1 MADDSSPDYKGL
13 LRRAEELLRQAQDR
27 EQREAELRRQAEDRG
42 QREAELRKQ
51 AEEREQREAEL
62 RKQAEDREQR
72 EAELRK
78 QAEDR
83 EQWEAELRRKAETHT
98 QPTAFREFVQACH
111 ELFSQQIE
119 VGTPTKSTK
128 GHIPAPTGKYCPT
141 RLRLWSECPS
151 QQREIYNTVCDYLQP
166 AGREPARLFAS
177 LAELHGLSRRFS
189 RRVLRSEKDLESY
202 ERFAVEDHV
211 HDIIAELC
219 KIPAA
224 QERFR
229 LGNGIAF
236 DNHAHTLDESEDA
249 DEEVL
254 DISSSRH
261 PRADQFCI
269 HRVDGTTNILLTTVE
284 YKPPHKLS
292 VENLRKGLRPMEFWE
307 EVVNRNEIPV
317 EKNAKL
323 IYNAEQLANSVL
335 AQEYHVMIQEGLEYS
350 YITNGLA
357 LVLLHVP
364 YHNPSTLYYYPCE
377 PNRDVNMDDSASFQ
391 QPATT
396 IGRVLCLCLMSFQSQ
411 IRDQAW
417 RNKARSQLHIWK
429 TSFDH
434 TRSQIPDEE
443 LQEAP
448 PDSEYPSSESTG
460 SEYLPSSPLES
471 TSGQTRRIS
480 SRSRGTC
487 VDLEIPQTESMDS
500 SDSDTNPATH
510 GRKRGFSQ
518 IVSSPSSQR
527 SATRPANSTPPSDQ
541 RQQHTSRFC
550 THRCLLGLQQKGT
563 LDSSCPN
570 VHLHR
575 HGHQGNR
582 HPIDNNALVQLL
594 KDQLDQDLDHNC
606 TPFGVCGS
614 YGAPFRITC
623 AAYGYTVVGK
633 GTTSKL
639 WKEVSREA
647 EVYQVLRKV
656 QGLAVP
662 VFLGAI
668 DLKMTYFLHG
678 AGEIR
683 HMLLMAWGGRE
694 MGTGER
700 LTEIS
705 KSTALIRKLGVMHG
719 DLRLQNMLW
728 NDELGRV
735 MIIDFHRSEIRRQ
748 LIGQRHS
755 SKRSR
760 DIHDAGHSKRRRL
773 LYT

>member
-13 LRRAEELLRQAQDR
+13 LQRAEELLRQAEDR
-27 EQREAELRRQAEDRG
+27 ERREAELRRQEAELRRQAEDR
-42 QREAELRKQ
+42 
-51 AEEREQREAEL
+51 EQWEAEL

-72 EAELRK
+72 EAELR
-78 QAEDR
+78 
-83 EQWEAELRRKAETHT
+83 RKAETQT

-151 QQREIYNTVCDYLQP
+151 QQREIYNAVCDYLQP

-177 LAELHGLSRRFS
+177 LAELHGISRRFS

-229 LGNGIAF
+229 LGNGITF
-236 DNHAHTLDESEDA
+236 DNHVNTLNEPEDA

-254 DISSSRH
+254 DASSSQR
-261 PRADQFCI
+261 PRADQFCV
-269 HRVDGTTNILLTTVE
+269 HRIDGTTNILLTTVE

-292 VENLRKGLRPMEFWE
+292 VENLRKGLRPMEFWK
-307 EVVNRNEIPV
+307 EVVNRDDIPV
-317 EKNAKL
+317 GKNEKL
-323 IYNAEQLANSVL
+323 IYNAEQLAGSVL

-357 LVLLHVP
+357 LVLLRVP
-364 YHNPSTLYYYPCE
+364 YDDPSTLYYYSCE
-377 PNRDVNMDDSASFQ
+377 PNMEVNVDDSASFQ

-396 IGRVLCLCLMSFQSQ
+396 IGR
-411 IRDQAW
+411 AW
-417 RNKARSQLHIWK
+417 RNAARSQLHIWK

-448 PDSEYPSSESTG
+448 PNSEYPSSEATG

-471 TSGQTRRIS
+471 TSEQARRIS
-480 SRSRGTC
+480 SRSQGTC
-487 VDLEIPQTESMDS
+487 VDPEIPQREPMDS
-500 SDSDTNPATH
+500 SDSDTSPATH

-518 IVSSPSSQR
+518 IMPSPPSQR
-527 SATRPANSTPPSDQ
+527 SATRPADSTPPSDQ

-550 THRCLLGLQQKGT
+550 TQRCLLGLQQKGT
-563 LDSSCPN
+563 LDGSCPN

-575 HGHQGNR
+575 HGQEEDR
-582 HPIDNNALVQLL
+582 HCIDANELVQLL
-594 KDQLDQDLDHNC
+594 KDQLDKDLDHNC
-606 TPFGVCGS
+606 TPLGVCGS
-614 YGAPFRITC
+614 YGAPFKITC
-623 AAYGYTVVGK
+623 AAYGYTLVGK
-633 GTTSKL
+633 GTTSRL

-647 EVYQVLRKV
+647 EVYEVLRKV

-668 DLKMTYFLHG
+668 DLDVIYFLHG

-683 HMLLMAWGGRE
+683 HMLLMAWGGKNI
-694 MGTGER
+694 GVGER

-705 KSTALIRKLGVMHG
+705 RSRTLIRKLGVVHG

-748 LIGQRHS
+748 LIGERVHS

>member
-13 LRRAEELLRQAQDR
+13 LQRAEELLRQA
-27 EQREAELRRQAEDRG
+27 
-42 QREAELRKQ
+42 
-51 AEEREQREAEL
+51 EEREQRETEL

-72 EAELRK
+72 EAELR
-78 QAEDR
+78 
-83 EQWEAELRRKAETHT
+83 RKAETQT
-98 QPTAFREFVQACH
+98 QPTALREFVQACH
-111 ELFSQQIE
+111 ELFSQRIE

-128 GHIPAPTGKYCPT
+128 GHIPTPTGKYCPT
-141 RLRLWSECPS
+141 RLRLWSECPL
-151 QQREIYNTVCDYLQP
+151 QQREIYNAVCDYLQP
-166 AGREPARLFAS
+166 AGREPARHFAS
-177 LAELHGLSRRFS
+177 LAELHGISRRFS

-261 PRADQFCI
+261 PKADQFCV

-292 VENLRKGLRPMEFWE
+292 VENLRKGLRPMEFWK

-317 EKNAKL
+317 EKNEKL
-323 IYNAEQLANSVL
+323 IYNAEQLASSVL

-357 LVLLHVP
+357 LVLLRIP
-364 YHNPSTLYYYPCE
+364 YHDPSTLYYYLCE
-377 PNRDVNMDDSASFQ
+377 PNMEVIVDDSASFQ
-391 QPATT
+391 QPATA
-396 IGRVLCLCLMSFQSQ
+396 IGRVLCLCLMSFHSQ

-417 RNKARSQLHIWK
+417 RNAARSQLHIWK

-448 PDSEYPSSESTG
+448 PDSEYPSSEST
-460 SEYLPSSPLES
+460 SSVYLPSSPLES
-471 TSGQTRRIS
+471 TSGQARRIS

-487 VDLEIPQTESMDS
+487 VDLEIPQTEPMDS
-500 SDSDTNPATH
+500 SDSDTSPAAH

-518 IVSSPSSQR
+518 ITSSLLSQR
-527 SATRPANSTPPSDQ
+527 SATRPADSTPPSDQ

-550 THRCLLGLQQKGT
+550 TQRCLLGLQQKGT
-563 LDSSCPN
+563 LDGSCPN

-575 HGHQGNR
+575 HGQEGNR
-582 HPIDNNALVQLL
+582 HRIDANALVQLL

-614 YGAPFRITC
+614 YGAPFKITC

-668 DLKMTYFLHG
+668 DLDMTYFLHG

-705 KSTALIRKLGVMHG
+705 RSTALIRKLGVMHG

-760 DIHDAGHSKRRRL
+760 DIYDAGHSKRRRL

>member
-1 MADDSSPDYKGL
+1 MADDSSPDYKSL
-13 LRRAEELLRQAQDR
+13 LRRAEELLRQAENR
-27 EQREAELRRQAEDRG
+27 EQREAELRRQAEDRE
-42 QREAELRKQ
+42 QREAQLHKQ
-51 AEEREQREAEL
+51 AEDREQREAEL

-72 EAELRK
+72 EAELR
-78 QAEDR
+78 R
-83 EQWEAELRRKAETHT
+83 EAETHT

-119 VGTPTKSTK
+119 VGTPTRSTK
-128 GHIPAPTGKYCPT
+128 GHIPTPTGKYCPT
-141 RLRLWSECPS
+141 RLRLWSECPL
-151 QQREIYNTVCDYLQP
+151 QQREIYNSICDYLQP

-177 LAELHGLSRRFS
+177 LAELHGLSWRFS

-236 DNHAHTLDESEDA
+236 DNHAHTLDDSKDA
-249 DEEVL
+249 DEDVL

-269 HRVDGTTNILLTTVE
+269 HQVDSTTNILLTTVE

-292 VENLRKGLRPMEFWE
+292 VENLQKGLQPMEFWE

-357 LVLLHVP
+357 LVLLRVP
-364 YHNPSTLYYYPCE
+364 YHDPSTLYYYPCE
-377 PNRDVNMDDSASFQ
+377 PNRE
-391 QPATT
+391 
-396 IGRVLCLCLMSFQSQ
+396 
-411 IRDQAW
+411 
-417 RNKARSQLHIWK
+417 
-429 TSFDH
+429 
-434 TRSQIPDEE
+434 IPDEE

-448 PDSEYPSSESTG
+448 LDSEYLSSESTG
-460 SEYLPSSPLES
+460 SEYLPSSLLES
-471 TSGQTRRIS
+471 TSGQARRIS
-480 SRSRGTC
+480 SRSGGTC
-487 VDLEIPQTESMDS
+487 VDLEISQTESIDS
-500 SDSDTNPATH
+500 SDSDTNPAAH

-518 IVSSPSSQR
+518 IMSSPSSQR
-527 SATRPANSTPPSDQ
+527 SATRPTDSTPPSDQ

-550 THRCLLGLQQKGT
+550 TQRCLLGLQQKGT
-563 LDSSCPN
+563 LDGSCPN
-570 VHLHR
+570 VYLHR
-575 HGHQGNR
+575 HGQEGNR
-582 HPIDNNALVQLL
+582 HRIDAKELVQLL

-614 YGAPFRITC
+614 YGAPFKITC
-623 AAYGYTVVGK
+623 TAYGYTVVGK
-633 GTTSKL
+633 GTTSNL

-662 VFLGAI
+662 VFVGAI
-668 DLKMTYFLHG
+668 DLNMIYFLHG

-694 MGTGER
+694 IGVGER

-705 KSTALIRKLGVMHG
+705 RSRALIRKLGVVHG

-735 MIIDFHRSEIRRQ
+735 LIIDFHRSEIRRQ
-748 LIGQRHS
+748 LIGARVHS

-760 DIHDAGHSKRRRL
+760 DIYGAGHSKRRRL

>member
-1 MADDSSPDYKGL
+1 MADDSSPDYKSL
-13 LRRAEELLRQAQDR
+13 LQRAEELLRQAEDR
-27 EQREAELRRQAEDRG
+27 EHREAELRRQ
-42 QREAELRKQ
+42 
-51 AEEREQREAEL
+51 EAEL

-72 EAELRK
+72 EAKLRK
-78 QAEDR
+78 QAEER
-83 EQWEAELRRKAETHT
+83 EQLEAELRRKAETQT

-141 RLRLWSECPS
+141 RLRLWSECPL
-151 QQREIYNTVCDYLQP
+151 QQREIYNAVCDYLQP
-166 AGREPARLFAS
+166 AGREPTRLFAS

-236 DNHAHTLDESEDA
+236 DNHAHTLDDSEDA

-254 DISSSRH
+254 DRSSSRH

-292 VENLRKGLRPMEFWE
+292 VKNLRKGLRPMEFWE
-307 EVVNRNEIPV
+307 EV
-317 EKNAKL
+317 
-323 IYNAEQLANSVL
+323 LAGSVL

-357 LVLLHVP
+357 LVLLRVP
-364 YHNPSTLYYYPCE
+364 YHDPSTLYYYPCE
-377 PNRDVNMDDSASFQ
+377 PNRDVNVDDSASFRE
-391 QPATT
+391 PATT

-411 IRDQAW
+411 VRDQSW
-417 RNKARSQLHIWK
+417 RNAARSQLHIWK

-443 LQEAP
+443 LQEVP
-448 PDSEYPSSESTG
+448 PDSEYPSSEPTG
-460 SEYLPSSPLES
+460 SEYFPSSPLES

-487 VDLEIPQTESMDS
+487 VDLEVPQRESMDS
-500 SDSDTNPATH
+500 SDSDTNPAAH

-518 IVSSPSSQR
+518 IMSSPSSQR

-550 THRCLLGLQQKGT
+550 TQQCLLGLQQKGT

-570 VHLHR
+570 VYLHR

>member
-1 MADDSSPDYKGL
+1 MADDSSPDYKSR
-13 LRRAEELLRQAQDR
+13 LRRAEELLRQAEDR
-27 EQREAELRRQAEDRG
+27 ERREAELRRQEAELRRQAEIQTR
-42 QREAELRKQ
+42 
-51 AEEREQREAEL
+51 
-62 RKQAEDREQR
+62 
-72 EAELRK
+72 
-78 QAEDR
+78 
-83 EQWEAELRRKAETHT
+83 
-98 QPTAFREFVQACH
+98 PTAFQEFVQACH

-211 HDIIAELC
+211 HDILAELC

-236 DNHAHTLDESEDA
+236 DNHTHTLDDPEDA

-254 DISSSRH
+254 DFSSSRR

-292 VENLRKGLRPMEFWE
+292 VENLRKGLRPMEFWK

-323 IYNAEQLANSVL
+323 IYNAEQLANSVV

-357 LVLLHVP
+357 LVLLRVP
-364 YHNPSTLYYYPCE
+364 YHDPSTLYYYP
-377 PNRDVNMDDSASFQ
+377 S
-391 QPATT
+391 
-396 IGRVLCLCLMSFQSQ
+396 
-411 IRDQAW
+411 
-417 RNKARSQLHIWK
+417 
-429 TSFDH
+429 TSNDNCFDH

-448 PDSEYPSSESTG
+448 PDSEYPSSEFTG

-471 TSGQTRRIS
+471 TSGQARRIS

-487 VDLEIPQTESMDS
+487 VDPEISRTEPMDS
-500 SDSDTNPATH
+500 SDSDMNPAAH

-518 IVSSPSSQR
+518 IMSSPSSQR
-527 SATRPANSTPPSDQ
+527 SATRPADSTPPGDP
-541 RQQHTSRFC
+541 RQQHTTRFC
-550 THRCLLGLQQKGT
+550 TQRCLLGLQQKAT
-563 LDSSCPN
+563 LDDSCPN

-575 HGHQGNR
+575 HGHSNR
-582 HPIDNNALVQLL
+582 HRIDTNTLVQLL
-594 KDQLDQDLDHNC
+594 KDQLDRDLDHSC
-606 TPFGVCGS
+606 TPFGVS
-614 YGAPFRITC
+614 W
-623 AAYGYTVVGK
+623 VVRC
-633 GTTSKL
+633 S
-639 WKEVSREA
+639 
-647 EVYQVLRKV
+647 V
-656 QGLAVP
+656 QDYMRC
-662 VFLGAI
+662 I
-668 DLKMTYFLHG
+668 WLHG
-678 AGEIR
+678 G
-683 HMLLMAWGGRE
+683 W
-694 MGTGER
+694 
-700 LTEIS
+700 
-705 KSTALIRKLGVMHG
+705 KG
-719 DLRLQNMLW
+719 DYVQTL
-728 NDELGRV
+728 E
-735 MIIDFHRSEIRRQ
+735 
-748 LIGQRHS
+748 
-755 SKRSR
+755 
-760 DIHDAGHSKRRRL
+760 
-773 LYT
+773 

>member
-13 LRRAEELLRQAQDR
+13 LQRAEELLRQA
-27 EQREAELRRQAEDRG
+27 ED
-42 QREAELRKQ
+42 
-51 AEEREQREAEL
+51 REQREAEL

-72 EAELRK
+72 EAELRR

-83 EQWEAELRRKAETHT
+83 EQQEAELRKQEAELRRKAETQT
-98 QPTAFREFVQACH
+98 QPTAFQEFVQACH

-141 RLRLWSECPS
+141 RLRLWSECPL
-151 QQREIYNTVCDYLQP
+151 QQREIYNAVCDYLQP

-177 LAELHGLSRRFS
+177 LAELHGISRRFS

-254 DISSSRH
+254 DTSSSRN
-261 PRADQFCI
+261 PRADQFCV
-269 HRVDGTTNILLTTVE
+269 HRVDGTTNKLLTTVE

-292 VENLRKGLRPMEFWE
+292 VENLRKGLRPMEFWK

-317 EKNAKL
+317 EKNKKL
-323 IYNAEQLANSVL
+323 IYNAEQLAGSVL
-335 AQEYHVMIQEGLEYS
+335 VQEYHVMIQEGLEYS

-364 YHNPSTLYYYPCE
+364 YHDPSTLYYYLCE
-377 PNRDVNMDDSASFQ
+377 PNMEVNVDDSVSFQ

-396 IGRVLCLCLMSFQSQ
+396 IGRVLCLCLMSFHSQ

-417 RNKARSQLHIWK
+417 RNAKRSQLHIWK

-443 LQEAP
+443 LREAP

-471 TSGQTRRIS
+471 TSGQARRIS

-487 VDLEIPQTESMDS
+487 VDLDIAQREPMDS
-500 SDSDTNPATH
+500 SDSDTSPAAH

-518 IVSSPSSQR
+518 IMSSPSSQR
-527 SATRPANSTPPSDQ
+527 SVTRSADSTLPSDQ

-550 THRCLLGLQQKGT
+550 TQRCLLGLQQKGT
-563 LDSSCPN
+563 LDGSCPN

-575 HGHQGNR
+575 HGQERNR
-582 HPIDNNALVQLL
+582 HCIDANALVQLL

-614 YGAPFRITC
+614 YGAPFKITC
-623 AAYGYTVVGK
+623 AAYGYTLK
-633 GTTSKL
+633 YTSFFGRFRDL
-639 WKEVSREA
+639 QSRCSLE
-647 EVYQVLRKV
+647 
-656 QGLAVP
+656 
-662 VFLGAI
+662 
-668 DLKMTYFLHG
+668 
-678 AGEIR
+678 
-683 HMLLMAWGGRE
+683 LL
-694 MGTGER
+694 
-700 LTEIS
+700 I
-705 KSTALIRKLGVMHG
+705 
-719 DLRLQNMLW
+719 
-728 NDELGRV
+728 
-735 MIIDFHRSEIRRQ
+735 
-748 LIGQRHS
+748 
-755 SKRSR
+755 
-760 DIHDAGHSKRRRL
+760 
-773 LYT
+773 

>member
-1 MADDSSPDYKGL
+1 MADDSSPDYKSL
-13 LRRAEELLRQAQDR
+13 LRRAEELLRQAEDR
-27 EQREAELRRQAEDRG
+27 ERREAELRRQ
-42 QREAELRKQ
+42 
-51 AEEREQREAEL
+51 EAEL

-72 EAELRK
+72 EAELR
-78 QAEDR
+78 
-83 EQWEAELRRKAETHT
+83 RKAETQT
-98 QPTAFREFVQACH
+98 QPTTFGEFVQACH

-128 GHIPAPTGKYCPT
+128 GHIPAPSGKYCPT

-177 LAELHGLSRRFS
+177 LTELHGLSRRFS

-229 LGNGIAF
+229 LGNGVAF
-236 DNHAHTLDESEDA
+236 DNHAHTLDDSEDA

-254 DISSSRH
+254 DRSNSRH

-357 LVLLHVP
+357 LVLLRVP
-364 YHNPSTLYYYPCE
+364 YDDPSTLYYFPCE
-377 PNRDVNMDDSASFQ
+377 PNKEVNVDDSASFQ
-391 QPATT
+391 QPTTT

-411 IRDQAW
+411 IRDQTW
-417 RNKARSQLHIWK
+417 RNAARSQLHIWK

-434 TRSQIPDEE
+434 TRSQIPDDE

-448 PDSEYPSSESTG
+448 PDSEYPSSEFTG

-471 TSGQTRRIS
+471 TSVQTRRIS

-487 VDLEIPQTESMDS
+487 VDLEVSQTESMDS
-500 SDSDTNPATH
+500 SDSDTNPAAH

-518 IVSSPSSQR
+518 IMSSPSSQR
-527 SATRPANSTPPSDQ
+527 SATRPADSTPPSDQ
-541 RQQHTSRFC
+541 HQQHTSRFC
-550 THRCLLGLQQKGT
+550 TQRCLLGLQQKGP
-563 LDSSCPN
+563 LDDSCPN

-582 HPIDNNALVQLL
+582 HRIDTNTLVQML

-606 TPFGVCGS
+606 TPFGDCGS
-614 YGAPFRITC
+614 YGAPFKITC
-623 AAYGYTVVGK
+623 AAYGYRLVGK
-633 GTTSKL
+633 GTTDKL

-668 DLKMTYFLHG
+668 DLNLTYFLHG

-683 HMLLMAWGGRE
+683 HMLLMSWGGRE
-694 MGTGER
+694 MGMGER
-700 LTEIS
+700 LDEIS
-705 KSTALIRKLGVMHG
+705 RSTALIRKLGVMHG

-728 NDELGRV
+728 NDEMGRV

-748 LIGQRHS
+748 LIGERVHS

>member
-1 MADDSSPDYKGL
+1 
-13 LRRAEELLRQAQDR
+13 
-27 EQREAELRRQAEDRG
+27 
-42 QREAELRKQ
+42 
-51 AEEREQREAEL
+51 
-62 RKQAEDREQR
+62 
-72 EAELRK
+72 
-78 QAEDR
+78 
-83 EQWEAELRRKAETHT
+83 
-98 QPTAFREFVQACH
+98 
-111 ELFSQQIE
+111 
-119 VGTPTKSTK
+119 
-128 GHIPAPTGKYCPT
+128 
-141 RLRLWSECPS
+141 
-151 QQREIYNTVCDYLQP
+151 
-166 AGREPARLFAS
+166 
-177 LAELHGLSRRFS
+177 
-189 RRVLRSEKDLESY
+189 
-202 ERFAVEDHV
+202 
-211 HDIIAELC
+211 
-219 KIPAA
+219 
-224 QERFR
+224 
-229 LGNGIAF
+229 
-236 DNHAHTLDESEDA
+236 
-249 DEEVL
+249 
-254 DISSSRH
+254 
-261 PRADQFCI
+261 
-269 HRVDGTTNILLTTVE
+269 
-284 YKPPHKLS
+284 
-292 VENLRKGLRPMEFWE
+292 MEFWE
-307 EVVNRNEIPV
+307 EVVNRNRIPV

-323 IYNAEQLANSVL
+323 IYNAEQLANSVV

-357 LVLLHVP
+357 LVFLHVP
-364 YHNPSTLYYYPCE
+364 YHDPSTLYYYLYE
-377 PNRDVNMDDSASFQ
+377 PNREVNLEDPTSFQ
-391 QPATT
+391 HPATT

-471 TSGQTRRIS
+471 TSGQARRIS

-487 VDLEIPQTESMDS
+487 VDLEITRTEPMDS
-500 SDSDTNPATH
+500 SDSDTNPAAH

-518 IVSSPSSQR
+518 IMSSPSSQP
-527 SATRPANSTPPSDQ
+527 SATRPADSTPRGDP
-541 RQQHTSRFC
+541 RQQHTTRFC
-550 THRCLLGLQQKGT
+550 TQRCLLGLQQKAT
-563 LDSSCPN
+563 LDDSCPN

-575 HGHQGNR
+575 HGHSNR
-582 HPIDNNALVQLL
+582 HRIDTNTLVQLL
-594 KDQLDQDLDHNC
+594 KDQLDQDLDHSC

-614 YGAPFRITC
+614 YGAPFKITC

-647 EVYQVLRKV
+647 EVYQILRKV

-683 HMLLMAWGGRE
+683 HMLLMAWGGRTIRE
-694 MGTGER
+694 GER

-705 KSTALIRKLGVMHG
+705 RSRALIRRLGVVHG

-735 MIIDFHRSEIRRQ
+735 MIIDFHRSEIRLQ
-748 LIGQRHS
+748 LIGERGHS
-755 SKRSR
+755 SKRAR

>member
-1 MADDSSPDYKGL
+1 MADDSSPDYKSL
-13 LRRAEELLRQAQDR
+13 LRRAEELLR
-27 EQREAELRRQAEDRG
+27 
-42 QREAELRKQ
+42 
-51 AEEREQREAEL
+51 
-62 RKQAEDREQR
+62 QAEDREQR

-83 EQWEAELRRKAETHT
+83 EHREAELRRQEAELRKQAEDREQREAELRRKAETHT

-119 VGTPTKSTK
+119 VGTPTRSTK

-141 RLRLWSECPS
+141 RLRLWSECPL

-166 AGREPARLFAS
+166 GGREPARLFAS

-236 DNHAHTLDESEDA
+236 DNHAHTLDDSEDS
-249 DEEVL
+249 DEGVL

-269 HRVDGTTNILLTTVE
+269 HRVDGATNILLTTVE

-292 VENLRKGLRPMEFWE
+292 VEHLRKGLRPMEFWK

-317 EKNAKL
+317 EKNQKL

-357 LVLLHVP
+357 LVLLRVP
-364 YHNPSTLYYYPCE
+364 YHDPSTLYYYPCE
-377 PNRDVNMDDSASFQ
+377 PNREVNVDDSASFQ
-391 QPATT
+391 EPATT

-411 IRDQAW
+411 VRDQTW
-417 RNKARSQLHIWK
+417 RNAARSQLHIWK

-448 PDSEYPSSESTG
+448 PDSESTG
-460 SEYLPSSPLES
+460 SEYFPSSPLES
-471 TSGQTRRIS
+471 TSGSARRIS

-487 VDLEIPQTESMDS
+487 VDLEVPQTESMDS
-500 SDSDTNPATH
+500 SDSDANPAAH

-518 IVSSPSSQR
+518 IMSSPSSQR
-527 SATRPANSTPPSDQ
+527 SATRPADSTPPSDQ

-550 THRCLLGLQQKGT
+550 TQRCLLSLQQKGT
-563 LDSSCPN
+563 LDGSCPN

-582 HPIDNNALVQLL
+582 HRIDANALVQLL
-594 KDQLDQDLDHNC
+594 KDQLNQDLDHNC

-614 YGAPFRITC
+614 YGAPFKITC
-623 AAYGYTVVGK
+623 AAYGYTLVGK
-633 GTTSKL
+633 GTTDKL

-668 DLKMTYFLHG
+668 DLNMIYFLHG

-683 HMLLMAWGGRE
+683 HMLLMAWGGGEIRE
-694 MGTGER
+694 GER

-705 KSTALIRKLGVMHG
+705 RSKALIRKLGVVHG

-735 MIIDFHRSEIRRQ
+735 LIIDFHRSEIRRQ
-748 LIGQRHS
+748 LIGERVHS